1 MANASPDALADAV
14 ADALPHVRA
23 DALANAS
30 ADGADTFSN
39 ALSDTST
46 DEDLGQRLSDA
57 GADHVAHGRECQSY
71 AGNAIYLAGPRQPRE
86 DAEQI

>member
-1 MANASPDALADAV
+1 V
-14 ADALPHVRA
+14 ADALPHVCA

-46 DEDLGQRLSDA
+46 NEDLGQRHSDA
-57 GADHVAHGRECQSY
+57 GADHVAHGREC
-71 AGNAIYLAGPRQPRE
+71 
-86 DAEQI
+86 